1 MKSLVVLSVTG
12 ITIKVVILFYHLE
25 THILDALYER
35 FILFV
40 ALFVVILHIGH
51 HDYSLAS
58 LKFTSTLDQHICV
71 FLDNVEQP

>member
-1 MKSLVVLSVTG
+1 MSYTDSLIIVYCFLSA
-12 ITIKVVILFYHLE
+12 LLHHLE

-58 LKFTSTLDQHICV
+58 LKLTSTLDQHICV
-71 FLDNVEQP
+71 FLDNVQQP